1 MIKICL
7 LVVSTQIR
15 YYNTKQGNSNSMD
28 HIGGTHFITGLET
41 THLLEHEKKL
51 LSRIQ
56 PLGLIF
62 FARNFESPKDSPEWK
77 ENFHSLVK
85 EAQEA
90 SNGSIRICSIDYEG
104 GRVHRF
110 PDTVTRYPYAREWAS
125 SASRVAEEMSQIL
138 ASFKLNMT
146 YSPVLDVDLEPQ
158 NPVIGPRAFSS
169 DPGKVID
176 AAVAFYQTTDANGIL
191 TCGKHFPGHGRTNLD
206 SHLSLPVLNIT
217 REELETDLL
226 PFRALIQQGIP
237 CLMSAHIIY
246 PKIDP
251 KYPASLSISILDT
264 LLRKDLAFSGLLFT
278 DDLDMRALA
287 HFSGSEKV
295 TLALEA
301 SSDLIV
307 VGNGI
312 DGKSLET
319 ISHIQDETRIMDSSL
334 KKKLERSKERIHNI
348 LKKYAL

>member
-1 MIKICL
+1 M
-7 LVVSTQIR
+7 VSIQFG
-15 YYNTKQGNSNSMD
+15 YYITKEGNSNSMH
-28 HIGGTHFITGLET
+28 HIDGTHFITGLET

-51 LSRIQ
+51 LSQVQ

-62 FARNFESPKDSPEWK
+62 FARNFESPKDSPQWK

-85 EAQEA
+85 DAKEA

-110 PDTVTRYPYAREWAS
+110 PEVVTQYPYAREWGS
-125 SASRVAEEMSQIL
+125 YASRVADEMSQTL
-138 ASFKLNMT
+138 TSFELNLT

-169 DPGKVID
+169 DPRKVVD
-176 AAVAFYQTTDANGIL
+176 AAIAFYQKTNANGIL

-206 SHLSLPVLNIT
+206 SHHSLPVIDLT

-226 PFRALIQQGIP
+226 PFRALIEQGIP
-237 CLMSAHIIY
+237 CLMSSHIIFS
-246 PKIDP
+246 KIDP
-251 KYPASLSISILDT
+251 TFPASLSRNILDT
-264 LLRKDLAFSGLLFT
+264 LLRNELSFSGLLFT

-287 HFSGSEKV
+287 HFTGSEKV
-295 TLALEA
+295 TLALGA

-307 VGNGI
+307 AGNGI

-319 ISHIQDETRIMDSSL
+319 ISHIQKETRITDSSF
-334 KKKLERSKERIHNI
+334 KNRLEQSKERIHAT
-348 LKKYAL
+348 LKKYKL